1 MVTGFDLCPE
11 MSPRKESKHALPQPN
26 YLRQSIWSRDRSGQS
41 SKSQKAA
48 LAAQVVLGEATLDDL
63 ARAQVC
69 AMFGVSLGYLNKA
82 LALSQA
88 TREAVSAGKVT
99 LQDIPV
105 IPTDRVLHKVT
116 HDAGVARV
124 WEMLEPMI

>member
-1 MVTGFDLCPE
+1 
-11 MSPRKESKHALPQPN
+11 MSPRKESKHSL
-26 YLRQSIWSRDRSGQS
+26 YRSPTTFVNLSGRAIARAS
-41 SKSQKAA
+41 LSKSQKAA

-88 TREAVSAGKVT
+88 TREAVRRRQGDAPRYPGHS
-99 LQDIPV
+99 
-105 IPTDRVLHKVT
+105 DRSCSS
-116 HDAGVARV
+116 
-124 WEMLEPMI
+124 